1 VNILNVL
8 EKIRPIQW
16 FVLEEELAVLIIIA
30 LAMRETLAINV
41 NFHLAMVKIQQN
53 PLFAL
58 VKEFVIH

>member
-8 EKIRPIQW
+8 EKIRPIQL